1 MKKDLVEFMEQNKPK
16 NPLGLFKDEIAALKE
31 RCYSSAQ
38 VKQFLKECR
47 GVTVSVSTINRY
59 YKDEILEEKRR
70 TLKIEAPTQQEKEKE
85 VIPSGRDFFI
95 KHALGNKE

>member
-47 GVTVSVSTINRY
+47 GITVSVSTINRY

-70 TLKIEAPTQQEKEKE
+70 TLKIEAPKQEKEKD
-85 VIPSGRDFFI
+85 VIPNGREFFT
-95 KHALGNKE
+95 KFALGNKE